1 MKQTTM
7 KARITTLAA
16 ICAAFT
22 TAPAQTIVDDF
33 NGANIDATKWTTAA
47 SGTGSVSQSGGF
59 LNVTDGG
66 GITSVAQY
74 PVGLTIEGKFKITDN
89 YDALRIVIRTDGTFA
104 GQYHEA
110 ANGVGIKFVSSQH
123 IDRWN
128 EVSIQNPN
136 YSAPWGIELRTPLNL
151 GTLYDFKIVDTGTV
165 VSVYLTDLVNPILS
179 TSTTERGGNTF
190 SVYNRFAFGR
200 TSYVDS
206 LSVTATPEPTSA
218 ALLTLGVA
226 SLIGLRRRTKV

>member
-1 MKQTTM
+1 MKTTLLS
-7 KARITTLAA
+7 LAA
-16 ICAAFT
+16 ICAAIT

-33 NGANIDATKWTTAA
+33 NGTTIDPAKWTIAA
-47 SGTGSVSQSGGF
+47 SSTGSASVGSGY

-89 YDALRIVIRTDGTFA
+89 YDALRIVI
-104 GQYHEA
+104 QYHEA

-179 TSTTERGGNTF
+179 TSTTDRGGNTF

-206 LSVTATPEPTSA
+206 LSATATPEPTSA
-218 ALLTLGVA
+218 ALLALGVA
-226 SLIGLRRRTKV
+226 SLIGLRRRNKV